1 MTAALIYLTGSIIAL
16 SIIAG
21 VFRIEDAQG
30 GQLIILRRVRGF
42 FDRVVLWII
51 TCCSWIG
58 TYIRHS
64 FARLFFHY
72 LAHRLLKRLYAVT
85 RTLELKTE
93 ELLRQNKRTARRIS
107 TERHER
113 SHLDEI
119 ADHKQKTSLS
129 DAQIEKMRSL
139 D

>member
-1 MTAALIYLTGSIIAL
+1 MTTALMYLTSSIIAL
-16 SIIAG
+16 SVIAG
-21 VFRIEDAQG
+21 IFRVEDAQG
-30 GQLIILRRVRGF
+30 GQLIMLRRTRGF
-42 FDRVVLWII
+42 FDRVVLWLIA
-51 TCCSWIG
+51 CYSWIAA
-58 TYIRHS
+58 YIRHS

-85 RTLELKTE
+85 HRLELKTE

-119 ADHKQKTSLS
+119 ADHKERTSLS
-129 DAQIEKMRSL
+129 DAQIEQMRSL